1 MKILKENFD
10 TTEHKLHC
18 QDADGARHSMTV
30 FQAVFGW
37 ITDLE
42 IEADGNM
49 IELLQVD
56 ALHCL

>member
-1 MKILKENFD
+1 MKILKENFG

-18 QDADGARHSMTV
+18 QDADGAHSMAV
-30 FQAVFGW
+30 FQATFGW

-42 IEADGNM
+42 TEADGNM
-49 IELLQVD
+49 IELLKVD